1 MVTEADW
8 KSWEE
13 KDFNPYFEVVL
24 SAFGV
29 DRIMYGSDWPVCKLA
44 ASYEQV
50 AKLAEY
56 LIQDLSPS
64 EKEKFWSLT
73 AKKAYEI

>member
-1 MVTEADW
+1 
-8 KSWEE
+8 
-13 KDFNPYFEVVL
+13 
-24 SAFGV
+24 
-29 DRIMYGSDWPVCKLA
+29 MYGSDWPVCKLA

-56 LIQDLSPS
+56 LIQGLSND